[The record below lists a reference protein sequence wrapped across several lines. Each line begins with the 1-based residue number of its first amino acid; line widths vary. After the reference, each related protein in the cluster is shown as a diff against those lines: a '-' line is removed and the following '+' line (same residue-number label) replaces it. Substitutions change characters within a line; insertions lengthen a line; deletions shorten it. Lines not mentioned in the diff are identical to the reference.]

1 MNKFLFMN
9 DFKNLGKTVLA
20 PLFFLFIILS
30 CTKDKTPSQQ
40 PSIPSLPGSASDV
53 DLKAL
58 PKDVG
63 GVQTPVYL
71 SNGVVYGHYI
81 YTPSGYNSNQAYY
94 PLLVYLHGSGD
105 SGNSRINQGALK
117 RVLNYGPPELI
128 NKKLWSPTY
137 PMIVVSP
144 QEVFKTF
151 APDSIHEF
159 IKYIVSTY
167 RINTHRIYLT
177 GLSMGGISAYYYL
190 SKYAKTGFV
199 AASVPMSVRFDIN
212 HQPDTSN
219 LVNFPIWTFC
229 GGADAQVQQSINIV
243 NAINQL
249 HPTLKAKL
257 TIFPGVGHNCW
268 DLAYSGSGI
277 GKESKSYDAFN
288 MDIYDW
294 MFQYAR

>member
-1 MNKFLFMN
+1 MKYFKDLRKIILIPVVFLFMIVSC
-9 DFKNLGKTVLA
+9 GKPNGPDV
-20 PLFFLFIILS
+20 PS
-30 CTKDKTPSQQ
+30 TP
-40 PSIPSLPGSASDV
+40 PPPPPPVSDT
-53 DLKAL
+53 DLKSL
-58 PKDVG
+58 PKDQG
-63 GVQTPVYL
+63 GVQTAVPL
-71 SNGVVYGHYI
+71 FNGIVYGHYV
-81 YTPSGYNSNQAYY
+81 YTPSGYSSNQAYY

-105 SGNSRINQGALK
+105 SGNSQLRPDALK

-128 NKKLWSPTY
+128 NKKVWSPTY

-151 APDSIHEF
+151 APDSVHEF
-159 IKYIVSTY
+159 IKYIVSKY

-190 SKYAKTGFV
+190 SKYAKTGYV

-229 GGADAQVQQSINIV
+229 GGADAQVNQSVSIV
-243 NAINQL
+243 NAINGL
-249 HPTLKAKL
+249 KPTLKAKL

-268 DLAYSGSGI
+268 DLAYSGSGM
-277 GKESKSYDAFN
+277 GKEDKNYDPFKV
-288 MDIYDW
+288 DIYDW
-294 MFQYAR
+294 MFQFAK